1 MAMMSWC
8 DRFIEAFG
16 EEIVEKKKV
25 ESEAIE
31 SQWLGQG
38 NTFEVKLFIRV
49 KGDPREFGSESV
61 YFHPDWDR
69 AEVVERLGEALDIGK
84 EEARKRLESAS
95 QLG

>member
-1 MAMMSWC
+1 MAMKSWC

-49 KGDPREFGSESV
+49 KGGVRFGERVLPSGLGQSGS
-61 YFHPDWDR
+61 HR
-69 AEVVERLGEALDIGK
+69 AAG
-84 EEARKRLESAS
+84 
-95 QLG
+95 